1 MLSLPYQN
9 AGLGSARQKEGSV
22 HVFDLELS
30 LFKEIAHKVI
40 VILSASESF
49 FCVVQFPRAIE
60 IQVYCPLNVLN

>member
-40 VILSASESF
+40 VI
-49 FCVVQFPRAIE
+49 
-60 IQVYCPLNVLN
+60 